1 MNPTWATTDLCDN
14 HAATVAV
21 AAPVFRSFGGR
32 RRFEGGIATIR
43 CFEDN
48 SLVRERLAE
57 AGGGRVLVVDGGG
70 SLKCALV
77 GDQLGALGVKNGWAG
92 VVVHGCVRDTAAL
105 GTMDLGVLALAAH
118 PLKSVKRG
126 VGERDVVV
134 RFAGAAFP
142 PGAHLYADE
151 DGVIVAPGPLA

>member
-1 MNPTWATTDLCDN
+1 MSEHWATADLCDD
-14 HAATVAV
+14 HAAEVAV
-21 AAPVFRSFGGR
+21 AAPLLRPFGGR
-32 RRFEGGIATIR
+32 RRFAGTIATIR

-57 AGGGRVLVVDGGG
+57 PGGGRVLVVDGGG

-77 GDQLGALGVKNGWAG
+77 GDQLGVLGVKNGWAG
-92 VVVHGCVRDTAAL
+92 IVVNGCVRDTAAL
-105 GTMDLGVLALAAH
+105 GGMDLGVLALAAH

-126 VGERDVVV
+126 AGERDVVV
-134 RFAGAAFP
+134 DFAGVAFR

-151 DGVIVAPGPLA
+151 DGLVVAPHAL

>member
-1 MNPTWATTDLCDN
+1 MNGDWATADLCDQ
-14 HAATVAV
+14 HAEAIAV

-32 RRFEGGIATIR
+32 RRFAGGIATVR

-57 AGGGRVLVVDGGG
+57 PGSGRVLVIDGAG
-70 SLKCALV
+70 SMRCALV
-77 GDQLGALGVKNGWAG
+77 GDLLGALGVKNGWAG

-105 GTMDLGVLALAAH
+105 GAMDLGVLALAAH

-126 VGERDVVV
+126 VGERDVIVA
-134 RFAGAAFP
+134 FAGVMFRPDAW
-142 PGAHLYADE
+142 LYADD
-151 DGVIVAPGPLA
+151 DGLIVAASKL